1 MKNLIAESDANE
13 NIEKLIEGIVDNL
26 KLNDIEEDIVM
37 VDTANVDGCEEES
50 MDEYV
55 NLRGKLKSESTNTL
69 ETKKFIKDNDSID
82 IQHIKDCIRINKK
95 PSN

>member
-1 MKNLIAESDANE
+1 
-13 NIEKLIEGIVDNL
+13 
-26 KLNDIEEDIVM
+26 
-37 VDTANVDGCEEES
+37 

-69 ETKKFIKDNDSID
+69 ETKKFIKDNDSIN

>member
-13 NIEKLIEGIVDNL
+13 NIKKLIEGIVDNL

-37 VDTANVDGCEEES
+37 VDTANVDGYEEES

-69 ETKKFIKDNDSID
+69 ETKKFIKDNDSIN

>member
-37 VDTANVDGCEEES
+37 VDTANVDGYEEES

-69 ETKKFIKDNDSID
+69 ETKKFIKDNDSIN

>member
-13 NIEKLIEGIVDNL
+13 NIKKLIEGIVDNL

-37 VDTANVDGCEEES
+37 VDTANVDGYEEES

-69 ETKKFIKDNDSID
+69 ETKKFIKDNDSIN
-82 IQHIKDCIRINKK
+82 IQHIKGCIRINKK

>member
-1 MKNLIAESDANE
+1 MKNLIAESDANK

-37 VDTANVDGCEEES
+37 VDTANVDGYEEES

-69 ETKKFIKDNDSID
+69 ETKKFIKDNDSIN

>member
-1 MKNLIAESDANE
+1 MKNLITESDANE
-13 NIEKLIEGIVDNL
+13 NIKKLIEGIVDNL

-37 VDTANVDGCEEES
+37 VDTANVDGYEEES

-69 ETKKFIKDNDSID
+69 ETKKFIKDNDSIN